1 MKLYCTVWLWSD
13 ATADLIDVGGFS
25 GPGHQEA
32 QDCFVSCAVIR
43 SAHPA
48 LIATQC
54 SQPPL

>member
-1 MKLYCTVWLWSD
+1 MKPYCTVCLQSD

-25 GPGHQEA
+25 GRGHQETH
-32 QDCFVSCAVIR
+32 DCFVSGAVIR

-54 SQPPL
+54 SQPPF